1 MNKWLKVNGLKI
13 LGIGI
18 TLLVLI
24 VGIIVQF
31 DRYGQDIEDMTAE
44 LENMSADFEDVED
57 SVKEIRLMIE
67 RLSVSVGGH
76 SASLYRI
83 ESILLED

>member
-1 MNKWLKVNGLKI
+1 MNWLKTNWLKV

-18 TLLVLI
+18 TLLVI
-24 VGIIVQF
+24 AVGIITQF
-31 DRYGQDIEDMTAE
+31 NRHGYDIETLVERHESMKAMLVSLDA
-44 LENMSADFEDVED
+44 DVE
-57 SVKEIRLMIE
+57 ELQLMIE